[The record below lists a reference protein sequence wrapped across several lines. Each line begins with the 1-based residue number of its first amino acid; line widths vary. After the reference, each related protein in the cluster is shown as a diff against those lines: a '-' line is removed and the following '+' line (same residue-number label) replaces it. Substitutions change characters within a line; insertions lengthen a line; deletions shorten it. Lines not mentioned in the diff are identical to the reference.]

1 MQLKDVIVWKSE
13 SGNPLTVHGMTVT
26 PQSRVLRVQLPFG
39 GFVWNRPSAVL
50 VQHNG
55 RQEHIPIIDI
65 TRSVTIS
72 LLGATVLLWLLI
84 ARLTGEKQR
93 DNSTQIHPAPEEKDN
108 ADAV

>member
-1 MQLKDVIVWKSE
+1 MNFKDVIVWKTE
-13 SGNPLTVHGMTVT
+13 SGAPVTVQGTTVT
-26 PQSRVLRVQLPFG
+26 PQARVLRVQLPFG

-65 TRSVTIS
+65 TRSVTIA

-84 ARLTGEKQR
+84 ARLTGQKQSDNRGQVDLTPQEKY
-93 DNSTQIHPAPEEKDN
+93 D